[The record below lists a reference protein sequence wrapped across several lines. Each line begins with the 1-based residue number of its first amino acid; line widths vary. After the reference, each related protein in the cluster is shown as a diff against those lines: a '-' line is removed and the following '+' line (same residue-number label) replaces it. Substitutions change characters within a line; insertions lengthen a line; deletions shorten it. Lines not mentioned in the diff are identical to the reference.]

1 MTTIG
6 DIFAPFALQARLLW
20 RFWPHLLLIGA
31 VGLMARDLLLVLAVT
46 IGMRFPLGG
55 MVALSLVVLVKL
67 LVVVA
72 MFGVLRPGLP
82 ALAALR
88 APPSTAPDRRRWR
101 QAGDRMLAVAAVSI
115 LPFFAYYAAWGFL
128 GDTVREYSRLALD
141 RVAFG
146 ERLRIFEFL
155 QSGGLIA
162 AIAACWAVRWAAK
175 RMNDRQPASWWSLLV
190 VAADASWIFIGLYAL
205 SVWKDAFIAWLGAGA
220 LLEEVQAALPAA
232 LSIAAHA
239 AEAFVPKEFRPPP
252 ALEQAQDVF
261 FYLLLPLVWLVMA
274 AIINGYELSARSPA
288 PAAAPG
294 SSWTKWLRDFSAYF
308 VGGYRKRY
316 SPVWTCLRLTLATGL
331 GTLLA
336 FVVAYRA
343 IGWSGAWIWY
353 SMPRWLGPYE
363 LDTWQVV
370 FGVVA
375 VLIGSPSELNGGIA
389 LDALRITLL
398 AAVLEYAVGAGRR
411 DADASSPQAEA
422 VR

>member
-1 MTTIG
+1 MTMLG

-31 VGLMARDLLLVLAVT
+31 IGLMARDLLLVLAVT

-88 APPSTAPDRRRWR
+88 APPAAAPDRRRWR

-205 SVWKDAFIAWLGAGA
+205 SVWKDAFIAWLGAGR
-220 LLEEVQAALPAA
+220 AACT
-232 LSIAAHA
+232 S
-239 AEAFVPKEFRPPP
+239 
-252 ALEQAQDVF
+252 
-261 FYLLLPLVWLVMA
+261 
-274 AIINGYELSARSPA
+274 SSS
-288 PAAAPG
+288 APG

-308 VGGYRKRY
+308 IGGYRKRY

-353 SMPRWLGPYE
+353 SMTRWLGPYE
-363 LDTWQVV
+363 FDTWQVV

-411 DADASSPQAEA
+411 DVDAPSPQAEA